1 MNKVS
6 PVPHFYLYGDEEKD
20 VEIDTVHIEPI
31 RERSL
36 RHDWIIH
43 PHVHPDHLQVL
54 FFTGGG
60 ATIDIEGETITAEP
74 RCLVVQPA
82 GMVHGIHFLPGTEG
96 KVATVATSYL
106 ASIARDD
113 PRLIETVN
121 HAAAYPLRKGD
132 QDDVNAE
139 FAFDQIMRE
148 ANWTEPGRR
157 TAIRAHF
164 LSLLVVLLRRR
175 AASGIDGPRYR
186 DRNYDLV
193 SRYKALLETSFREHK
208 MLSYYARELGVS
220 PQRLNAA
227 CRVRAGKT
235 ASEALHDRI
244 VAEAKRNLIYT
255 EMTIAEIGHSLGYD
269 DPAYFNRFFS
279 QRVGMPPGTYRANA
293 ATTRRVSR

>member
-1 MNKVS
+1 MPS
-6 PVPHFYLYGDEEKD
+6 S
-20 VEIDTVHIEPI
+20 T
-31 RERSL
+31 
-36 RHDWIIH
+36 
-43 PHVHPDHLQVL
+43 
-54 FFTGGG
+54 
-60 ATIDIEGETITAEP
+60 
-74 RCLVVQPA
+74 

-96 KVATVATSYL
+96 KVATIATSYL
-106 ASIARDD
+106 TSIARDD
-113 PRLIETVN
+113 PRLIETVG
-121 HAAAYPLRKGD
+121 HAAAYPLQEGG
-132 QDDVNAE
+132 QDDINAE
-139 FAFDQIMRE
+139 FAFEQIMRE

-157 TAIRAHF
+157 TAIRAHL

-279 QRVGMPPGTYRANA
+279 QRVGVPPGTYRANA
-293 ATTRRVSR
+293 ATTQRVSR